1 MKQLVIR
8 NEDEVDGRVRV
19 MIDEEQE
26 LSFRSSLTSVQ
37 AS

>member
-8 NEDEVDGRVRV
+8 NEDEVGGRVRV